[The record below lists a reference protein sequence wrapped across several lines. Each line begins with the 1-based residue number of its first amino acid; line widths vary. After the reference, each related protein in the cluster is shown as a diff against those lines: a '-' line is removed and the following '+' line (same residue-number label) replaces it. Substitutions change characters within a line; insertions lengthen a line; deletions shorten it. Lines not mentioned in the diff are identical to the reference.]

1 MKCFRPE
8 GLGQVVDNKEEEEV
22 FDKVIKTVDGI
33 FWSKMKMKRLSGGEH
48 SKGWSLPCGGPQEG
62 GGGRHG
68 HQIFVLFF
76 CLLFHESSILD
87 QRFFQS
93 KVYPSDVSSKD

>member
-33 FWSKMKMKRLSGGEH
+33 FWSKTKMKKLSGTQHG
-48 SKGWSLPCGGPQEG
+48 KGWSLPFGGPQEG

-68 HQIFVLFF
+68 HQIFVLIS
-76 CLLFHESSILD
+76 LFVVSWVQYFGPKVFSI
-87 QRFFQS
+87 QS
-93 KVYPSDVSSKD
+93 VSKWCVF

>member
-33 FWSKMKMKRLSGGEH
+33 F
-48 SKGWSLPCGGPQEG
+48 
-62 GGGRHG
+62 
-68 HQIFVLFF
+68 
-76 CLLFHESSILD
+76 
-87 QRFFQS
+87 
-93 KVYPSDVSSKD
+93 